1 MNSKPQ
7 SFSEL
12 KQAAS
17 NHLSLSFETD
27 GFSPLVGKI
36 FALLLFAPE
45 PLSLQE
51 MADHLGV
58 TKAAVSVQVRAL
70 EKHCMCQKIPTGNDR
85 KDYYHIADDFSMISL
100 RTMRQKVESI
110 KKQVDDTLTILSE
123 IKDVP
128 EEEQASFHVTKR
140 RFIESSAMYRL
151 VMSRLEGIE
160 EEWQQLKEQL

>member
-7 SFSEL
+7 SFAEL

-27 GFSPLVGKI
+27 GFSPLVGRI

-51 MADHLGV
+51 MADELGV

-85 KDYYHIADDFSMISL
+85 KDYYYIAEDFSTITL
-100 RTMRQKVESI
+100 RTMRHKVESI
-110 KKQVDDTLTILSE
+110 TKQVDESLTILSQ
-123 IKDVP
+123 IDNVT
-128 EEEQASFHVTKR
+128 EEEQASFQVTKR
-140 RFIESSAMYRL
+140 RFIESAAMYRL

-160 EEWQQLKEQL
+160 EEWIRIREQL